1 VSGPVTIAVDANGA
15 DLGAA
20 EVARGAALAAASGHL
35 RVLLFAP
42 AASTGEPA
50 PGVEVVD
57 APMSVAKDPDP
68 ARAVRRHRDASINQ
82 AVAAVAEGRA
92 DAYVSGGSTG
102 AALAAGLFQIKRGRG
117 VHRPALAAM
126 VPVPGA
132 PFLLLDAGANSEVRS
147 EHLVQFA
154 HMGSAFMEAVMG
166 VARPRVALLS
176 NGTEPERGREEVV
189 AAHAALA
196 GAPALNF
203 VGNREGFAIGTGE
216 MDVLVAD
223 GFTGNV
229 ALKVMEGTSAALLS
243 AVRSVATASPRA
255 RAGGLLLRP
264 GLRELRDEIDPQA
277 QGGAFLL
284 GLRRLGVVS
293 HGSFGAR
300 GWARAIELA
309 ARGVREDVGGRTHAR
324 LEAAGALRRS
334 AEPSAPADTVP
345 AEQ

>member
-1 VSGPVTIAVDANGA
+1 VLAC
-15 DLGAA
+15 
-20 EVARGAALAAASGHL
+20 ARHFQLIPGVRRAALATVYPTRSVRGAKEDPFSLILDVGATVEATAEDL
-35 RVLLFAP
+35 VTFA
-42 AASTGEPA
+42 
-50 PGVEVVD
+50 V
-57 APMSVAKDPDP
+57 
-68 ARAVRRHRDASINQ
+68 
-82 AVAAVAEGRA
+82 
-92 DAYVSGGSTG
+92 
-102 AALAAGLFQIKRGRG
+102 
-117 VHRPALAAM
+117 
-126 VPVPGA
+126 
-132 PFLLLDAGANSEVRS
+132 
-147 EHLVQFA
+147 
-154 HMGSAFMEAVMG
+154 MGSAY
-166 VARPRVALLS
+166 ARIVSKNERPKVALLS

-229 ALKVMEGTSAALLS
+229 ALKVMEGTSAALLA
-243 AVRSVATASPRA
+243 AVRSAATGSFRA
-255 RAGGLLLRP
+255 TAGGLLLRP
-264 GLRELRDEIDPQA
+264 ALRGLRDEIDPES

-284 GLRRLGVVS
+284 GLRRLGVAA

-334 AEPSAPADTVP
+334 REPSAPADTVP